1 MSSVT
6 PMKFSAV
13 MIIVQNS
20 VVQILNVIM
29 VNNLFQNFVHANKYS
44 LRFKNKTLIIN
55 NFRDKLC
62 RLRKEM

>member
-13 MIIVQNS
+13 IIVQNS
-20 VVQILNVIM
+20 VVQILNVII
-29 VNNLFQNFVHANKYS
+29 VNNLFRNFVHANKYS
-44 LRFKNKTLIIN
+44 LRFKNMTLIIN

>member
-13 MIIVQNS
+13 IIVQNS

-29 VNNLFQNFVHANKYS
+29 VNNLFRNFVYANNYS
-44 LRFKNKTLIIN
+44 LRFKNMTLIIN

>member
-6 PMKFSAV
+6 PMKFAAV
-13 MIIVQNS
+13 IIVQNS
-20 VVQILNVIM
+20 VVQILNEIM
-29 VNNLFQNFVHANKYS
+29 VNNLFRNFVHANNYS
-44 LRFKNKTLIIN
+44 LRFKNMTLIIN